1 MPGAKER
8 PASPPTAGG
17 PDFLV
22 VGKVRRP
29 HGVCGDVVVEIYT
42 DSPEKLIPEK
52 IVFLGEQHDKI
63 IISRRRSHN
72 EGLLLGFEGVSS
84 PEQAGRYRNQI
95 VSIASSETPELPEGQ
110 YYFHELVDLN
120 VVDEDGNNLGKV
132 TEVLETGA
140 NDVYVVKNP
149 NGHEL
154 LLPAIPDVL
163 INVDLASKTI
173 KVHLLPGLDD
183 KKSN

>member
-1 MPGAKER
+1 
-8 PASPPTAGG
+8 
-17 PDFLV
+17 
-22 VGKVRRP
+22 
-29 HGVCGDVVVEIYT
+29 
-42 DSPEKLIPEK
+42 
-52 IVFLGEQHDKI
+52 
-63 IISRRRSHN
+63 
-72 EGLLLGFEGVSS
+72 LLLGFEGVST

>member
-1 MPGAKER
+1 MRGAKER
-8 PASPPTAGG
+8 PAGPPTAGG
-17 PDFLV
+17 PDFLL

-29 HGVCGDVVVEIYT
+29 HGVHGDVVVEIYT

-52 IVFLGEQHDKI
+52 VVFLGEHHDKI
-63 IISRRRSHN
+63 IIARRRSHN
-72 EGLLLGFEGVSS
+72 EGLLLGFEGVTS
-84 PEQAGRYRNQI
+84 PEQAGRFRNQI

-110 YYFHELVDLN
+110 YYFHELIDLN

-140 NDVYVVKNP
+140 NDVYVIKNT